1 MIKLK
6 KHKVIIILISLFLLS
21 EFSCENFE
29 EDYNM
34 THYKNPIKIGV
45 VGDVSVLREQ
55 VENMFFGAK
64 LAGEEINNHGG
75 LIIKG
80 NESEIELIFKNSAG
94 DPAEGIIVTNE
105 LIYEGVNIII
115 GPTFSSVAIEMAE
128 LCIKNNVLMMTYSA
142 TTPELSLL
150 EDNDLIWRTCPSDYT
165 FGVISA
171 KYGFD
176 SLQVR
181 RAAILYRNDR
191 YGQGLADIIEDNF
204 IEFGGQVINSVSF
217 PGDIIDL
224 ATYDFSHELNILM
237 SEEIDIIYIIAF
249 NSEIAVLSN
258 KIYNNS
264 FYQHFENKPYIFVND
279 GIIPEELIVNG
290 NPELL
295 ETVIGIT
302 STNEGNVNYSTYKA
316 NYIERFGFPPATYSE
331 HAYDA
336 IYCLAYAML
345 KANSAASEDI
355 INFLREVSGT
365 EQFETEARTDQI
377 IINVD
382 EFEYGKRLITGGESI
397 NYEGASGPINFDYF
411 GDPVPKIVIWGI
423 ENNESVEISYYGK

>member
-150 EDNDLIWRTCPSDYT
+150 EDNDLIFD
-165 FGVISA
+165 ISM
-171 KYGFD
+171 
-176 SLQVR
+176 V
-181 RAAILYRNDR
+181 
-191 YGQGLADIIEDNF
+191 GL
-204 IEFGGQVINSVSF
+204 S
-217 PGDIIDL
+217 
-224 ATYDFSHELNILM
+224 
-237 SEEIDIIYIIAF
+237 
-249 NSEIAVLSN
+249 
-258 KIYNNS
+258 
-264 FYQHFENKPYIFVND
+264 
-279 GIIPEELIVNG
+279 
-290 NPELL
+290 
-295 ETVIGIT
+295 
-302 STNEGNVNYSTYKA
+302 
-316 NYIERFGFPPATYSE
+316 
-331 HAYDA
+331 
-336 IYCLAYAML
+336 
-345 KANSAASEDI
+345 
-355 INFLREVSGT
+355 
-365 EQFETEARTDQI
+365 
-377 IINVD
+377 
-382 EFEYGKRLITGGESI
+382 GKRDLTVTLHDFKLTQE
-397 NYEGASGPINFDYF
+397 E
-411 GDPVPKIVIWGI
+411 
-423 ENNESVEISYYGK
+423 